1 MDLDKIIFKEKTF
14 SSLLEEIYLNQK
26 KKAKQIKDMIGEL
39 RLLISDIGDATVI
52 VPLIKDYLDV
62 SVRNDDQ
69 LVKVA
74 TIVQRLIQN
83 QSTSN
88 SGVGISEEEIDQL
101 MQEIDRLDVKK
112 LT

>member
-1 MDLDKIIFKEKTF
+1 MDLDKVIFKEKTF
-14 SSLLEEIYLNQK
+14 SSLLEEIYNNQK
-26 KKAKQIKDMIGEL
+26 KKARQIKDMIAEL
-39 RLLISDIGDATVI
+39 RPLITDTGDATVI

-69 LVKVA
+69 LVKIA

-83 QSTSN
+83 QGTSDP
-88 SGVGISEEEIDQL
+88 SMGISEAEIDQL

>member
-1 MDLDKIIFKEKTF
+1 
-14 SSLLEEIYLNQK
+14 
-26 KKAKQIKDMIGEL
+26 MIGEL